1 MPVINDDFGIVP
13 LKRGSG
19 PAHILKLKED
29 GGVKDPEKLAA
40 LVLAKSGW
48 RETRDAQ
55 RMRFLQIIVAH
66 IKDIRDALETREQ
79 LMRSEDKGGLGMSP
93 VESDAV
99 LEAVREVMRL
109 KPRNEVYRQA
119 PLRQAQEPVKTQPDA
134 LKQAS
139 ELLKAGALPPRP
151 APAPAPPERVEAAKP
166 PPPPSP
172 AAQIEKKELKETKL
186 PASREEAIV
195 MLTNEVMNELNFR
208 LPDRYLSDR
217 LRNAV
222 TSRLREIRDWTE
234 TEETLNKPINAGGVG
249 LSQQDIARVKNSLEP
264 RVIKIQAELYRAQK
278 EQVLEALQ
286 KERDGDRLREAKK
299 IEAEKAEL
307 NQLFEQVTGRPAGG
321 AASAEKIIKK
331 EVVAAAPRPISKIAA
346 APESEL
352 VRASMVDV
360 RPPTRLVG
368 PIEELRRFNIIDFRK
383 LSADPVEAVRKLQD
397 KLKLLEA
404 ESLPKKLEGVAALK
418 QSELFSL
425 YFALSQTSLAR
436 GKPIEEVISD
446 RASQNLPTLSK
457 LEFDTLM
464 EFNRALRY

>member
-1 MPVINDDFGIVP
+1 M
-13 LKRGSG
+13 
-19 PAHILKLKED
+19 
-29 GGVKDPEKLAA
+29 
-40 LVLAKSGW
+40 
-48 RETRDAQ
+48 
-55 RMRFLQIIVAH
+55 
-66 IKDIRDALETREQ
+66 
-79 LMRSEDKGGLGMSP
+79 
-93 VESDAV
+93 
-99 LEAVREVMRL
+99 
-109 KPRNEVYRQA
+109 
-119 PLRQAQEPVKTQPDA
+119 
-134 LKQAS
+134 
-139 ELLKAGALPPRP
+139 LKAGALPTRP
-151 APAPAPPERVEAAKP
+151 APAPAPQERVEAAKP

-195 MLTNEVMNELNFR
+195 ILTNEVMNELNFR

-264 RVIKIQAELYRAQK
+264 RVTKIQAELYRAQK

-299 IEAEKAEL
+299 MEAEKAEL

-331 EVVAAAPRPISKIAA
+331 EVVAAAPRPIVKIAA

-436 GKPIEEVISD
+436 GKPVEEVISD